1 MLGNANYLEEK
12 WAPLLDAEGVE
23 KISDPHRRAVTAAIL
38 ENQEKALKEEAGLLQ
53 EAPTSG
59 FGGALSG
66 GADFK
71 GGALTSTG
79 SPTAGFDPVLIS
91 LIRRSMPN
99 LVAYDLVLQD
109 LSSQ

>member
-66 GADFK
+66 
-71 GGALTSTG
+71 L
-79 SPTAGFDPVLIS
+79 S
-91 LIRRSMPN
+91 LIHI
-99 LVAYDLVLQD
+99 
-109 LSSQ
+109 

>member
-79 SPTAGFDPVLIS
+79 SPTAGFDLS
-91 LIRRSMPN
+91 LIHISEPTRLR
-99 LVAYDLVLQD
+99 
-109 LSSQ
+109 